1 MNLTVV
7 TVRRLDQRAW
17 VSQKINFA
25 VVCIPYLWYN
35 LHMAE
40 KPLIETNPYLRDP
53 DKFEK
58 ALVTNVASS
67 TAIELGD
74 LPVYIARALE
84 KDTDLFEI
92 IKPFAKRKK
101 PSRSPT

>member
-1 MNLTVV
+1 M
-7 TVRRLDQRAW
+7 
-17 VSQKINFA
+17 
-25 VVCIPYLWYN
+25 P
-35 LHMAE
+35 E
-40 KPLIETNPYLRDP
+40 KPLIETNPHLRDP

-84 KDTDLFEI
+84 KDTDLLEI
-92 IKPFAKRKK
+92 IKPSAKRKK